1 MDAKSAHQQQY
12 KVHKSPKHVKTHP
25 QIYRSQQI
33 QCNQI
38 KRAKKIINKE
48 GLSPKDIKR

>member
-25 QIYRSQQI
+25 PNLSIATNTMQP
-33 QCNQI
+33 NQ
-38 KRAKKIINKE
+38 AGKKNYK
-48 GLSPKDIKR
+48 